1 MGLPTLLD
9 PFASQQQAGQGANG
23 EQLGAEDFWKQ
34 ATGLTD
40 PAAQPDPLSVLAPPP
55 VTTRPTGAA
64 RVAAGARRPSRSA
77 APRADGPVDAGAAVG
92 VGTSA
97 RRPLAAPC

>member
-1 MGLPTLLD
+1 MTTSSGGGGVVPATGIDPALTGGLGVTMPGFGQAPVSMGLPTLLD

-40 PAAQPDPLSVLAPPP
+40 PAA
-55 VTTRPTGAA
+55 
-64 RVAAGARRPSRSA
+64 
-77 APRADGPVDAGAAVG
+77 
-92 VGTSA
+92 
-97 RRPLAAPC
+97 